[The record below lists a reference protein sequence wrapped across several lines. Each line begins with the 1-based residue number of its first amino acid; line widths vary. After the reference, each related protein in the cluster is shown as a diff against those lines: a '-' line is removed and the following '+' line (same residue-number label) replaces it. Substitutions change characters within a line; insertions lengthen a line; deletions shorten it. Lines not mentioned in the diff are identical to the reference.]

1 MQSEDSEWLLY
12 ALDYQSIVGK
22 SIATRVSDLSK
33 QGLWFEFTI
42 AMALER
48 KALIKYEPHSSS
60 FVTLKKVLM
69 NPEKVANSKVR
80 KVDQQRKEKERKEKK
95 VGKPRKNALKV
106 KMVFKKK
113 K

>member
-33 QGLWFEFTI
+33 QGLGFEFTI

-80 KVDQQRKEKERKEKK
+80 KVDQQRKEKERKEKRL
-95 VGKPRKNALKV
+95 GNPRK
-106 KMVFKKK
+106 KMP
-113 K
+113 